1 MAIITNFSSRPEEI
15 AIRRA
20 IVITSRVH
28 PGESNA
34 SFIVEGILEFLVSED
49 EVAKYLRNN
58 FVFKII
64 PMLNPDGVI
73 VGNYRTSLSG
83 LDLNRQWIAPS
94 MKQCP
99 ENCSTKMMMRK
110 TLESRDILF
119 YCDIHGHS
127 RSKNLFMYGCSNQR
141 ADRLKE
147 RIFPLL
153 FHKNT
158 DFFYFDYCSFIIQKQ
173 KESTGRVVMWK
184 EFQLIN
190 SFTLESSFCGPTRG
204 LYKDC
209 HFTIPIYKEMG
220 KLFCITLRD
229 YASNEQK
236 VREAI

>member
-1 MAIITNFSSRPEEI
+1 
-15 AIRRA
+15 
-20 IVITSRVH
+20 
-28 PGESNA
+28 
-34 SFIVEGILEFLVSED
+34 
-49 EVAKYLRNN
+49 
-58 FVFKII
+58 
-64 PMLNPDGVI
+64 
-73 VGNYRTSLSG
+73 
-83 LDLNRQWIAPS
+83 

-153 FHKNT
+153 YHKNSE
-158 DFFYFDYCSFIIQKQ
+158 FFNFDYCNFSIQKQ

-190 SFTLESSFCGPTRG
+190 SFTLESSFLGPTRG

-209 HFTIPIYKEMG
+209 HFTIPILREMG
-220 KLFCITLRD
+220 KIFCITLRD

-236 VREAI
+236 VREAITELEQMFPPPNAEEGLSSQF

>member
-1 MAIITNFSSRPEEI
+1 MYLSHCYPYTYSDCTELLQKLCTPDCKDRIRKTIVCKTLAGNDCEMAIITNFSSRPEEI

-34 SFIVEGILEFLVSED
+34 SYIVEGILQFLVSDD

-73 VGNYRTSLSG
+73 IGNYRTSLSG
-83 LDLNRQWIAPS
+83 MDLNRQWVAPS
-94 MKQCP
+94 MKQYP

-127 RSKNLFMYGCSNQR
+127 RCKNLFMYGCSNQR

-153 FHKNT
+153 FHKNSEN
-158 DFFYFDYCSFIIQKQ
+158 FNFECCNF
-173 KESTGRVVMWK
+173 
-184 EFQLIN
+184 
-190 SFTLESSFCGPTRG
+190 
-204 LYKDC
+204 
-209 HFTIPIYKEMG
+209 
-220 KLFCITLRD
+220 
-229 YASNEQK
+229 
-236 VREAI
+236 